1 MATNLLIAYPQ
12 IWVDGTL
19 SISSSAASGY
29 PKENVTA
36 GSRRRST
43 RLAAAASGL
52 TVTVD
57 LGAAAAKTIQ
67 YIIVS
72 RADILKNQ
80 GCTIAAVEASSDN
93 FVANFNSV
101 GGTSGNFQS
110 KTFYG
115 PRSEDVIFTSALN
128 SDYGSLSYT
137 GTYRYWRISFQGAT
151 VAWQA
156 NKIYLGSW
164 FDMGRDPVSSQV
176 SRVATSRAD
185 RASRYVFTFEWEGL
199 SDQTKEY
206 FTFYIADKPYD
217 GVFLHTQ
224 SYHDILL
231 GYRLLHCRLVEHS
244 WSQSFTGTN
253 NLSATFE
260 EMI

>member
-1 MATNLLIAYPQ
+1 MATNLLFAYPQ

-19 SISSSAASGY
+19 SISASAATGY

-36 GSRRRST
+36 GPRRRST
-43 RLAAAASGL
+43 RLATAASGL
-52 TVTVD
+52 TISVD
-57 LGAAAAKTIQ
+57 LGSALQKTIQ
-67 YIIVS
+67 YVIVS

-115 PRSEDVIFTSALN
+115 PRSEDVLFTSSIN
-128 SDYGSLSYT
+128 SDYGALSYT

-156 NKIYLGSW
+156 NKVYLGSW
-164 FDMGRDPVSSQV
+164 FDMGRDPTSV
-176 SRVATSRAD
+176 RVEKRVTSLQD
-185 RASRYVFTFEWEGL
+185 RDSRYVFTFDWEGL
-199 SDQTKEY
+199 TDQTKEY

-217 GVFLHTQ
+217 GVFLYTS
-224 SYHDILL
+224 SYHDLLL
-231 GYRLLHCRLVEHS
+231 GHRLLHCRLVEHR
-244 WSQSFTGTN
+244 WSQSFTGAN